1 MPTYSTDGAAR
12 YDRTAEPI
20 MAPFAAVLV
29 EAAQIHADATVLDFM
44 CGPGFAARIAAER
57 SGPMGTVIGVDPD
70 PAMIEVA
77 SRHGAGYV
85 IEWITSTIDDLPLA
99 TDSAQVVLSLH
110 GAGALR
116 DPRKALAE
124 ALRVVD
130 ATGSFAATIWAPLA
144 ANPYLQA
151 HAHAL
156 RTVGAQD
163 GLAVLEA
170 STSYKVQQFLD
181 DLRGAGWH
189 EPRSREATIR
199 IRLPGSIEAAAERL
213 RGTPWGA
220 RLDQDT
226 ARRAAR
232 STLGRLEEYV
242 EADGSLVVPF
252 TSHLVHAYP

>member
-1 MPTYSTDGAAR
+1 MPTYSADGAAR

-29 EAAQIHADATVLDFM
+29 EAAQIHSDATVLDFM
-44 CGPGFAARIAAER
+44 CGPGFAARVAAER

-85 IEWITSTIDDLPLA
+85 IEWLTSTIDDLPL
-99 TDSAQVVLSLH
+99 DSGSADVVLSLH
-110 GAGALR
+110 GASALR
-116 DPRKALAE
+116 DPRRALSE
-124 ALRVVD
+124 ALRVVSD
-130 ATGSFAATIWAPLA
+130 TGTFAATIWAPLA

-156 RTVGAQD
+156 RTVGAQE
-163 GLAVLEA
+163 GLKVLQA
-170 STSYKVQQFLD
+170 STDYSLDQFLT
-181 DLRGAGWH
+181 DLRRAGWL
-189 EPRSREATIR
+189 ESQSREVRVR
-199 IRLPGSIEAAAERL
+199 IRLPGNVDAAAERL

-220 RLDQDT
+220 RLDLDT
-226 ARRAAR
+226 ALQAAR
-232 STLGRLEEYV
+232 ITLERLEEYV

-252 TSHLVHAYP
+252 SSHLVHAYP